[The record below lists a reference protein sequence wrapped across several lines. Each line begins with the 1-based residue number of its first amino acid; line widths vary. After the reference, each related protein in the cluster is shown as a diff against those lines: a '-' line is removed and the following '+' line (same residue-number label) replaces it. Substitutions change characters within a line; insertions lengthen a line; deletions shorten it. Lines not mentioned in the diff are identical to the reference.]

1 LTVFWAVAIAFTLA
15 AIAALALPLAGK
27 GRRGTAERSAFD
39 LAVFKDQ
46 LREVETDQ
54 ERGVLS
60 ETEADAAR
68 LEIERRMLAAEPSDG
83 AAKTGAKSPTA
94 DRMTAAALAVA
105 LPLAAFAVYFHLG
118 SPGYDD
124 QPFAARPQAPEHA
137 GAPAD
142 IKNMVES
149 LAKRMEQNPNN
160 AEGWA
165 LLARSY
171 AVMERYEDAIAAYRR
186 ALKLVD
192 NDEQLAIDLAETMVQ
207 QAEGWVTQQAQAIF
221 KEMLGYNP
229 AIPRAVY
236 YLALAEAQNG
246 NFRGAIQ
253 GWTDLLAWS
262 PPDAPWRGVVEQQIS
277 NARED
282 LGDDSIA
289 FEPSEAAKTLA
300 RAVAAAQAATP
311 VPQSAP
317 QPPSQSSDAP
327 VSAGPAMTGEQLQ
340 QAAEGM
346 SASERSEMIRSMVQ
360 RLADRLK
367 ENPDD
372 LEGWKRLARAY
383 DVLGDKMKADLARA
397 RIRELSGQ

>member
-15 AIAALALPLAGK
+15 AIAALGLPLAGK
-27 GRRGTAERSAFD
+27 GKRGTAERSAFD

-46 LREVETDQ
+46 LREVETDR

-60 ETEADAAR
+60 ETEAEAAR
-68 LEIERRMLAAEPSDG
+68 LEIERRMLAVAPAGG
-83 AAKTGAKSPTA
+83 ANKKGAKSPTV
-94 DRMTAAALAVA
+94 DRLTTAAVAVA
-105 LPLAAFAVYFHLG
+105 VPVAAFVIYFQLG

-124 QPFAARPQAPEHA
+124 QPFAARPQTPQHA
-137 GAPAD
+137 DAPAD

-171 AVMERYEDAIAAYRR
+171 AVMERYADAIAAYRR
-186 ALKLVD
+186 ALRLVD

-221 KEMLGYNP
+221 REMLGYNP
-229 AIPRAVY
+229 AIPRAAY
-236 YLALAEAQNG
+236 YLALAEAQAG
-246 NFRGAIQ
+246 NYKGAIQ
-253 GWTDLLAWS
+253 CWTDLLAWS
-262 PPDAPWRGVVEQQIS
+262 PPEAPWRGVVETQITR
-277 NARED
+277 ARED
-282 LGDDSIA
+282 LGDDSII
-289 FEPSEAAKTLA
+289 FEPSERAKTLA
-300 RAVAAAQAATP
+300 RAVAAARATAP
-311 VPQSAP
+311 AP
-317 QPPSQSSDAP
+317 QPAPQPSQPSDAP
-327 VSAGPAMTGEQLQ
+327 VSAGPAMSGEQLQ

>member
-15 AIAALALPLAGK
+15 AIAALALPLVGK
-27 GRRGTAERSAFD
+27 GRRASAERSAFD

-46 LREVETDQ
+46 LREVETDR

-68 LEIERRMLAAEPSDG
+68 LEIERRMLAAAPVDG
-83 AAKTGAKSPTA
+83 ANKKGAKSPTV
-94 DRMTAAALAVA
+94 DRLTTAAVAVA
-105 LPLAAFAVYFHLG
+105 VPVAAFVIYFQLG
-118 SPGYDD
+118 TPGYDD
-124 QPFAARPQAPEHA
+124 QPFAARPQTPQHA
-137 GAPAD
+137 DAPAD
-142 IKNMVES
+142 IRNMVES

-171 AVMERYEDAIAAYRR
+171 AVIERYEDAIAAYRR

-221 KEMLGYNP
+221 REMLGYNP
-229 AIPRAVY
+229 AIPRAAY
-236 YLALAEAQNG
+236 YLALAAAQAG
-246 NFRGAIQ
+246 NYKGAIQ

-262 PPDAPWRGVVEQQIS
+262 PSEAPWRGVVETQITR
-277 NARED
+277 ARED
-282 LGDDSIA
+282 LGDESIT
-289 FEPSEAAKTLA
+289 FEPSEMAKKLA
-300 RAVAAAQAATP
+300 RAVAAVGAATP
-311 VPQSAP
+311 AP
-317 QPPSQSSDAP
+317 QAEPQTGEAP
-327 VSAGPAMTGEQLQ
+327 VSAGPAMSGEQLQ

>member
-1 LTVFWAVAIAFTLA
+1 MTVFWAVAIAFTLA
-15 AIAALALPLAGK
+15 AIAAVALPLIGK
-27 GRRGTAERSAFD
+27 GIRRAPERSAFD
-39 LAVFKDQ
+39 IAVFKDQ
-46 LREVETDQ
+46 LREVETDR
-54 ERGVLS
+54 ERGVLN

-68 LEIERRMLAAEPSDG
+68 LEIERRMLATAPTDG
-83 AAKTGAKSPTA
+83 TDTNGAKSPA
-94 DRMTAAALAVA
+94 IDRLTTVAVA
-105 LPLAAFAVYFHLG
+105 VAVPLAAFAVYFHLG

-124 QPFAARPQAPEHA
+124 QPFAARPQTPQHA
-137 GAPAD
+137 DAPAD

-149 LAKRMEQNPNN
+149 LAKRMEQDPNN
-160 AEGWA
+160 ADGWA

-207 QAEGWVTQQAQAIF
+207 QAQGRVTQQAQAIF

-262 PPDAPWRGVVEQQIS
+262 PPEAPWRGVVEEQIRR
-277 NARED
+277 ARED
-282 LGDDSIA
+282 LGDESIT

-300 RAVAAAQAATP
+300 RAVAAARAATP
-311 VPQSAP
+311 AP
-317 QPPSQSSDAP
+317 QAPPQPTEAP

-383 DVLGDKMKADLARA
+383 DVLGEKMKADLARA

>member
-1 LTVFWAVAIAFTLA
+1 MTVFWAVAIAFTLA
-15 AIAALALPLAGK
+15 AIAALALPLVGK
-27 GRRGTAERSAFD
+27 GRRASAERSAFD

-46 LREVETDQ
+46 LREVETDR

-68 LEIERRMLAAEPSDG
+68 LEIEGRMLAAAPVDG
-83 AAKTGAKSPTA
+83 ANKKGAKSPTA
-94 DRMTAAALAVA
+94 DRLTTAAVAVA
-105 LPLAAFAVYFHLG
+105 VPVAAFVIYFQLG
-118 SPGYDD
+118 TPGYDD
-124 QPFAARPQAPEHA
+124 QPFAARPQTPQHA
-137 GAPAD
+137 DAPAD

-221 KEMLGYNP
+221 REMLGYNP
-229 AIPRAVY
+229 AIPRAAY
-236 YLALAEAQNG
+236 YLALAAAQAG
-246 NFRGAIQ
+246 NYKGAIQ

-262 PPDAPWRGVVEQQIS
+262 PSEAPWRGVVETQITR
-277 NARED
+277 ARED
-282 LGDDSIA
+282 LGDESIT
-289 FEPSEAAKTLA
+289 FEPSEMAKKLA
-300 RAVAAAQAATP
+300 RAVAAVGAATP
-311 VPQSAP
+311 AP
-317 QPPSQSSDAP
+317 QAEPQTGEAS
-327 VSAGPAMTGEQLQ
+327 VSAGPAMSGEQLQ

>member
-1 LTVFWAVAIAFTLA
+1 MTVFWAVAIAFTLA
-15 AIAALALPLAGK
+15 AIAALALPLVGK
-27 GRRGTAERSAFD
+27 GRRASAERSAFD

-46 LREVETDQ
+46 LREVETDR

-68 LEIERRMLAAEPSDG
+68 LEIERRMLAAAPVDG
-83 AAKTGAKSPTA
+83 ANKKGAKSPTV
-94 DRMTAAALAVA
+94 DRLTTAAVAVA
-105 LPLAAFAVYFHLG
+105 VPVAAFVIYFQLG
-118 SPGYDD
+118 TPGYDD
-124 QPFAARPQAPEHA
+124 QPFAARPQTPQHA
-137 GAPAD
+137 DAPAD
-142 IKNMVES
+142 IRNMVES

-171 AVMERYEDAIAAYRR
+171 AVIERYEDAIAAYRR

-221 KEMLGYNP
+221 REMLGYNP
-229 AIPRAVY
+229 AIPRAAY
-236 YLALAEAQNG
+236 YLALAAAQAG
-246 NFRGAIQ
+246 NYKGAIQ

-262 PPDAPWRGVVEQQIS
+262 PSEAPWRGVVETQITR
-277 NARED
+277 ARED
-282 LGDDSIA
+282 LGDESIT
-289 FEPSEAAKTLA
+289 FEPSEMAKKLA
-300 RAVAAAQAATP
+300 RAVAAVGAATP
-311 VPQSAP
+311 AP
-317 QPPSQSSDAP
+317 QAEPQTGEAP
-327 VSAGPAMTGEQLQ
+327 VSAGPAMSGEQLQ

>member
-1 LTVFWAVAIAFTLA
+1 VFWAVAIAFTLA
-15 AIAALALPLAGK
+15 ALAALALPLVGK
-27 GRRGTAERSAFD
+27 GRRASAERSAFD

-46 LREVETDQ
+46 LREVETDR

-68 LEIERRMLAAEPSDG
+68 LEIERRMLAAASAEGG
-83 AAKTGAKSPTA
+83 ATNGAKSPA
-94 DRMTAAALAVA
+94 IDRLTTAAVAVA
-105 LPLAAFAVYFHLG
+105 VPLSAFAIYFQLG

-124 QPFAARPQAPEHA
+124 QPFAARPQTPQHA
-137 GAPAD
+137 DAPAD
-142 IKNMVES
+142 IKKMVES
-149 LAKRMEQNPNN
+149 LAKRMEQDPGN

-165 LLARSY
+165 LMARSY
-171 AVMERYEDAIAAYRR
+171 AVMERYEDAIAAHRR

-207 QAEGWVTQQAQAIF
+207 QAQGRVTQQAQAIF
-221 KEMLGYNP
+221 REMLGYNP
-229 AIPRAVY
+229 AIPRAAY
-236 YLALAEAQNG
+236 YLALAEVQTG
-246 NFRGAIQ
+246 NFKGAIQ

-262 PPDAPWRGVVEQQIS
+262 PPDAPWRGVVENQITR
-277 NARED
+277 ARED
-282 LGDDSIA
+282 LGDESIT
-289 FEPSEAAKTLA
+289 FEPSEAAKKLA
-300 RAVAAAQAATP
+300 RAVAAARAA
-311 VPQSAP
+311 AP
-317 QPPSQSSDAP
+317 APAPPSQPSSPTGEAP
-327 VSAGPAMTGEQLQ
+327 VSAGPAMSGEQLQ

>member
-1 LTVFWAVAIAFTLA
+1 MTVFWVVAIAFTLA
-15 AIAALALPLAGK
+15 AIAAVVLPLVGK
-27 GRRGTAERSAFD
+27 GKRGPAERSAFD

-46 LREVETDQ
+46 LREVETDR

-60 ETEADAAR
+60 ETEAGAAR
-68 LEIERRMLAAEPSDG
+68 LEIERRMLANAPADSAENN
-83 AAKTGAKSPTA
+83 GAKLPSA
-94 DRMTAAALAVA
+94 DRLTTAAVAVA
-105 LPLAAFAVYFHLG
+105 VPLAAFAIYFNLG
-118 SPGYDD
+118 TPGYDD
-124 QPFAARPQAPEHA
+124 QPFAARPQTPQHA
-137 GAPAD
+137 DAPAD
-142 IKNMVES
+142 IKNMVDT
-149 LAKRMEQNPNN
+149 LAKRLEQNPNN

-246 NFRGAIQ
+246 NYKGAIQ

-262 PPDAPWRGVVEQQIS
+262 PPEAPWRGVVEQQIS
-277 NARED
+277 SAKED
-282 LGDDSIA
+282 LGDDSIT

-300 RAVAAAQAATP
+300 RAVAAARAVAP
-311 VPQSAP
+311 AP
-317 QPPSQSSDAP
+317 QPAAGPGDAP
-327 VSAGPAMTGEQLQ
+327 VRAGPAMTGEQLQ
-340 QAAEGM
+340 QAADGM